1 MKRHLLLLTGIAMLG
16 IVFFH
21 GTPAGAMPP
30 FFKEFQ
36 KKYIEGNPN
45 TEQAATLKKTKCFVC
60 HVKGQKKKV
69 RNRYGSALDKLLD
82 KENFKKER
90 LKAEPEKVKQ
100 EIVDALNAVADTR
113 SDADN
118 EQSHTFGEL
127 LAQGKLPGGEATA
140 ATTPAKA
147 EADAETKAEVQAS
160 PKTATPV
167 AAAPQAKLDSAQ
179 LMAAMLAELK
189 AEIKAELKAELL
201 AELGGRL
208 SASRLAGKDAPAAAA
223 LVAVDPV
230 AEKAAIAAI
239 EAIGG
244 AVRQIALNDDSKD
257 IDFHLD
263 GTSLTDEGLA
273 QVKAIGRV
281 AHLHLK
287 DTQITDAGL
296 AHIAGLSTLE
306 RLHLEQT
313 KVTDAGL
320 AHLQGLAGLEYLNL
334 YGTQVSDAGLAQLAP
349 LKNLKKVYI
358 WQTKVTIEG
367 VKKLKAAIPGIQV
380 IPDLEVEQ
388 QKAEA
393 AAEKEDE
400 TKKDD
405 EEKVAEK

>member
-1 MKRHLLLLTGIAMLG
+1 MKRHLLLLTSSVMLS

-21 GTPAGAMPP
+21 GASAGAMPP
-30 FFKEFQ
+30 FFKEF
-36 KKYIEGNPN
+36 KAKYIEENPN
-45 TEQAATLKKTKCFVC
+45 AEQAATLKKTKCFIC
-60 HVKGQKKKV
+60 HMKGQKKKV

-82 KENFKKER
+82 KENFKKDR

-100 EIVDALNAVADTR
+100 EIVDALNAVAATR
-113 SDADN
+113 SEAGN
-118 EQSHTFGEL
+118 EQSPTFGEL
-127 LAQGKLPGGEATA
+127 LAQGKLPGGEV
-140 ATTPAKA
+140 KA
-147 EADAETKAEVQAS
+147 EAKAGT
-160 PKTATPV
+160 KTAAPV
-167 AAAPQAKLDSAQ
+167 AASPLAKPDSTQ

-189 AEIKAELKAELL
+189 AQIKAELKAEIL
-201 AELGGRL
+201 AELGVGP
-208 SASRLAGKDAPAAAA
+208 SASRLANKDAP
-223 LVAVDPV
+223 VAVDPV

-273 QVKAIGRV
+273 QVKAIGKV

-296 AHIAGLSTLE
+296 AHIAGLSALE

-320 AHLQGLAGLEYLNL
+320 AYLQGLAGLEYLNL
-334 YGTQVSDAGLAQLAP
+334 YGTQVSDAGMAQLAP
-349 LKNLKKVYI
+349 LKNLKKIYI
-358 WQTKVTIEG
+358 WQTKVTIDG
-367 VKKLKAAIPGIQV
+367 VRKLKAAIPGIEV

-393 AAEKEDE
+393 APD
-400 TKKDD
+400 KKD
-405 EEKVAEK
+405 EEKKTDEEKIAEK